1 MSVLY
6 FTLYWRSSQGNKA
19 RLRKKRNMDQKLE
32 KTKLFLFIDD
42 FIIYVENSK
51 DFLISY
57 GN

>member
-1 MSVLY
+1 
-6 FTLYWRSSQGNKA
+6 
-19 RLRKKRNMDQKLE
+19 MDQKLE

-42 FIIYVENSK
+42 FIIHVENSK

>member
-19 RLRKKRNMDQKLE
+19 RIRKKKEHGSEIRKN
-32 KTKLFLFIDD
+32 KTFLFIDD

-51 DFLISY
+51 EF
-57 GN
+57 